1 MKLLT
6 SFLELLHTV
15 LGPSWEVNMH
25 GSSHASTKI
34 GWAGMDVT
42 VFGVET
48 EVLSRLLFD
57 GVTNSL
63 DASGESLKDTLDIST
78 LLHGNDSELIFF
90 IDPDEESLGSIVEDA
105 SALRPV
111 SLHTSNSEVSV
122 SRDKEEVVVDKLLS
136 DLLVHSSQRIVL
148 SSEVSSE
155 GSSGTLHQLLNT
167 NTLLLGDS
175 RREAKAIDGTSDTDP
190 GRVNWNIRGN
200 VAINLGSIHV
210 RSVLGVR
217 RDSMVLL
224 DDWIKYR
231 GKVLVGVP
239 VSSIDTTV
247 LVIKFNSTGNSL
259 DEGESRG
266 LGFDSLQLLPLILG
280 DMRGNKRMFG
290 LNVGEWSIGLSRHSP
305 VHFNS
310 TTGLQFLV
318 FLPELVDSVNHLL
331 DKLDLRI
338 SQSVLVRDVISV
350 TSLTTRFSTSTT
362 RLEMKL
368 LTSFLELLHTVLG
381 PSWEVNMHGSSHAS
395 TKIGWAGMDVTVFG
409 VETEV
414 LSRLLFDGVTNS
426 LDASGESLKDTLDIS
441 TLLHGNDSE
450 LIFFI
455 DPDEESLGSI
465 VEDASALRPV
475 SLHTSNSQVSV
486 SRHKEEVI
494 INKLLS
500 DLLVH
505 SSQGIV
511 LSSKVSSEGS
521 SGTLHQFLNTQT
533 LLLCNSRRQTKSING
548 TSNTNPG
555 RVNRNISSNISLD
568 LGGIH
573 VRGVSGVSR
582 DSVVLLNDGIK
593 DRSKVLVGVPVSS
606 IDSTMLVVELNSTSN
621 GLNES
626 EARGLGLDAL
636 QLFPDRL

>member
-1 MKLLT
+1 M
-6 SFLELLHTV
+6 
-15 LGPSWEVNMH
+15 
-25 GSSHASTKI
+25 
-34 GWAGMDVT
+34 
-42 VFGVET
+42 
-48 EVLSRLLFD
+48 
-57 GVTNSL
+57 
-63 DASGESLKDTLDIST
+63 
-78 LLHGNDSELIFF
+78 
-90 IDPDEESLGSIVEDA
+90 
-105 SALRPV
+105 
-111 SLHTSNSEVSV
+111 
-122 SRDKEEVVVDKLLS
+122 LLS

-148 SSEVSSE
+148 SSEVTSE
-155 GSSGTLHQLLNT
+155 GSSGALHQLLNT

-200 VAINLGSIHV
+200 VAINLGGIHV

-259 DEGESRG
+259 NEGESRG
-266 LGFDSLQLLPLILG
+266 LGFDSLKLLPLILG
-280 DMRGNKRMFG
+280 NMRGHERMFG
-290 LNVGEWSIGLSRHSP
+290 LNVGEWSIGLSRHGP
-305 VHFNS
+305 VHFN
-310 TTGLQFLV
+310 TTSGLQFLV

-350 TSLTTRFSTSTT
+350 TSLTSRFSTSTT

-395 TKIGWAGMDVTVFG
+395 TKIGWAGVDVTVFG

-414 LSRLLFDGVTNS
+414 LSRLLFDRVTNS

-455 DPDEESLGSI
+455 DPDKESLGSI

-475 SLHTSNSQVSV
+475 SLHASNSEVSV
-486 SRHKEEVI
+486 SRHKEEVV

-505 SSQGIV
+505 SSQRIV
-511 LSSKVSSEGS
+511 LSSKVPCEGG
-521 SGTLHQFLNTQT
+521 SGTLHQFLHSKT

-548 TSNTNPG
+548 STNTNPG
-555 RVNRNISSNISLD
+555 RVNRNISSNVSID
-568 LGGIH
+568 LGSIH
-573 VRGVSGVSR
+573 IRSVLGVSR
-582 DSVVLLNDGIK
+582 DSVVLLNNRIENW
-593 DRSKVLVGVPVSS
+593 SKVLVGVPVSG
-606 IDSTMLVVELNSTSN
+606 IDSTMLVVKLNSTGNSLDQ
-621 GLNES
+621 G
-626 EARGLGLDAL
+626 EARGLGLDSL
-636 QLFPDRL
+636 QFLPDIL